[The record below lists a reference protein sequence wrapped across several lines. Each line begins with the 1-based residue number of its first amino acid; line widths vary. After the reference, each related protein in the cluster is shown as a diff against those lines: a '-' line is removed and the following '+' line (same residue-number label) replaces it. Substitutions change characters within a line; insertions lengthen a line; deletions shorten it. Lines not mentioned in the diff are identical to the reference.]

1 MRVLLF
7 SVSSQSVVLHLFKDE
22 FSLLSLNCLV
32 VRENL
37 IGHQCG
43 HSEKMILVHLKKK
56 KTASIAFFVLLSF
69 SLQVNVL

>member
-7 SVSSQSVVLHLFKDE
+7 SVSSQSVVLHFFKDE

-56 KTASIAFFVLLSF
+56 NCQYSFLCFTELLF
-69 SLQVNVL
+69 TG

>member
-7 SVSSQSVVLHLFKDE
+7 SVSSQSVVLHFFKDE

-56 KTASIAFFVLLSF
+56 NNCQYSFLCFTELLF
-69 SLQVNVL
+69 TG

>member
-7 SVSSQSVVLHLFKDE
+7 SVSSQSVVLHFFKDE

-56 KTASIAFFVLLSF
+56 KQLPV
-69 SLQVNVL
+69 